1 MTRILKTVAGL
12 TIAVIFPNLLA
23 TAADKFTLPAGSTLR
38 VRLGTGLSSK
48 ETETGDQFTGD
59 VAEPIISG
67 GEEVVPTGS
76 TIQGRVSVI
85 KQAGRGKTA
94 AELRLTP
101 ESITTPAGL
110 KYSIV
115 IAPANGEVADNVK
128 AKGNGKSR
136 AETSK
141 QDESVGRENERGERD
156 NGQGPLYAIVTAA
169 STGGIRSVLKKHQE
183 IEVSPGT
190 ELEFVAKRDV
200 IVKKVV
206 QSGDRK

>member
-1 MTRILKTVAGL
+1 MSRILKTAAGL
-12 TIAVIFPNLLA
+12 AITLVFPTLPA
-23 TAADKFTLPAGSTLR
+23 AAADTFTLPAGSTLR
-38 VRLGTGLSSK
+38 VRLSTGLSSK
-48 ETETGDQFTGD
+48 ETQTGDQFTGD

-85 KQAGRGKTA
+85 KQAGRGKAA

-110 KYSIV
+110 KYAIL
-115 IAPANGEVADNVK
+115 IAAANGEVGGNVK
-128 AKGNGKSR
+128 AKGNEKTK

-141 QDESVGRENERGERD
+141 QDESMGRENERG
-156 NGQGPLYAIVTAA
+156 PLDAVVTAA

-200 IVKKVV
+200 TVKKVT
-206 QSGDRK
+206 QSGVRE

>member
-1 MTRILKTVAGL
+1 MSRILKATAGL
-12 TIAVIFPNLLA
+12 AIAVIFPNLLA
-23 TAADKFTLPAGSTLR
+23 TAADTFTLPAGSTLR
-38 VRLGTGLSSK
+38 VRLSTGLSSK
-48 ETETGDQFTGD
+48 ETQTGDQFTGD

-67 GEEVVPTGS
+67 GEEVVPTRS

-85 KQAGRGKTA
+85 KQTGRGKAA

-110 KYSIV
+110 KYSILV
-115 IAPANGEVADNVK
+115 TPANGKMDGTIKTKDNEQTK
-128 AKGNGKSR
+128 

-141 QDESVGRENERGERD
+141 QDESKGRENERGERD
-156 NGQGPLYAIVTAA
+156 NEQGPLYAIITAS

-200 IVKKVV
+200 VVKKVT
-206 QSGDRK
+206 QSGDGK

>member
-23 TAADKFTLPAGSTLR
+23 TAADTFTLPAGSTLR

-101 ESITTPAGL
+101 FF
-110 KYSIV
+110 Y
-115 IAPANGEVADNVK
+115 
-128 AKGNGKSR
+128 
-136 AETSK
+136 
-141 QDESVGRENERGERD
+141 
-156 NGQGPLYAIVTAA
+156 VT
-169 STGGIRSVLKKHQE
+169 
-183 IEVSPGT
+183 
-190 ELEFVAKRDV
+190 F
-200 IVKKVV
+200 
-206 QSGDRK
+206 

>member
-23 TAADKFTLPAGSTLR
+23 TAADTFTLPAGSTLR

-141 QDESVGRENERGERD
+141 QDESVGRENERGER
-156 NGQGPLYAIVTAA
+156 GPVYAVVIAA
-169 STGGIRSVLKKHQE
+169 STGRIRSVLKKHQE

-200 IVKKVV
+200 IMKKVV

>member
-1 MTRILKTVAGL
+1 ISIAGSAGCERVSLADCLCLGLTAHQHSTRTPRRDPRVSDSFLQFPNHAGRNVLPRAADENEPSFERENRMTRILKTVAGL

-23 TAADKFTLPAGSTLR
+23 TAADTFTLPAGSTLR

-76 TIQGRVSVI
+76 TIQGRVLVI
-85 KQAGRGKTA
+85 KQAGRGKTT

-110 KYSIV
+110 KYFIV
-115 IAPANGEVADNVK
+115 IAPANGEVAGNVK
-128 AKGNGKSR
+128 AKGNGKS
-136 AETSK
+136 
-141 QDESVGRENERGERD
+141 
-156 NGQGPLYAIVTAA
+156 
-169 STGGIRSVLKKHQE
+169 
-183 IEVSPGT
+183 
-190 ELEFVAKRDV
+190 
-200 IVKKVV
+200 
-206 QSGDRK
+206 